1 MAGQAA
7 AVIFAVW
14 GERVAAEVLAEQ
26 AAALAEQA
34 AALAEQAAVL
44 GEQAGVEALRVREVA

>member
-34 AALAEQAAVL
+34 AVL

>member
-1 MAGQAA
+1 MAGRAA

-14 GERVAAEVLAEQ
+14 GERAA
-26 AAALAEQA
+26 A

-44 GEQAGVEALRVREVA
+44 AEQVVALGEQAGAEALRVREVA